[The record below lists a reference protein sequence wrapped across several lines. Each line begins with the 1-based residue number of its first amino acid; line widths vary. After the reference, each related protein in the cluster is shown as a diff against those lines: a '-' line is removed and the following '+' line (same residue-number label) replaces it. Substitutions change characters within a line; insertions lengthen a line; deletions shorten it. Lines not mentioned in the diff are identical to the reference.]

1 MQEDDLID
9 YYELLQIS
17 AAADPDTVHRVYRL
31 LAQRFHPDNK
41 ETGDTARF
49 RSITEAYQVLSD
61 PAQRAAYD
69 VRYQSHRGERMRLVS
84 TGDGVQNDFQVEQLV
99 RITVLKALY
108 AQRRLDGNNPGIFDL
123 DLEQVTGTSREH
135 LEFTFWYLI
144 SKRLVARGDSSRLII
159 TADGVDYLE
168 QHYEMNLERKR
179 LHAGS
184 TDPAGPADPAKPA

>member
-1 MQEDDLID
+1 MQDDELID
-9 YYELLQIS
+9 YYEVLQIS

-49 RSITEAYQVLSD
+49 RSITEAYSVLSD
-61 PAQRAAYD
+61 SQQRAAYD
-69 VRYQSHRGERMRLVS
+69 VRYQAHRGERMRIVT
-84 TGDGVQNDFQVEQLV
+84 TGDGIQNDFQMEQLV

-135 LEFTFWYLI
+135 LQFTFWYLI
-144 SKRLVARGDSSRLII
+144 SKRLITRGDQSRLII
-159 TADGVDYLE
+159 TAEGVDYLE
-168 QHYEMNLERKR
+168 THYEANLERKR
-179 LHAGS
+179 LKAGQVV
-184 TDPAGPADPAKPA
+184 PPEPQA